1 MFFHTKDSSKV
12 GLIHQSL
19 LENAMGNFKVKDHFF
34 KKAKDENYFARSI
47 YKLEEIDGKYKILKP
62 GQWVVDFGYH
72 PGSWIQYTSKVIGDE
87 GRVVGIDIREVNK
100 KLSGVKNVRVYQKDI
115 FDIYD
120 LKQLEVDG
128 QFDVVLSDM
137 APNTTGIKSL
147 DQDRS
152 LNLVESVFGLLPKF
166 LKPGGNFVIKVFDSQ
181 NAQNFLKTQKNL
193 FNEFHYLKPKSTRS
207 ISKEFFVI
215 GKNFKA

>member
-1 MFFHTKDSSKV
+1 
-12 GLIHQSL
+12 
-19 LENAMGNFKVKDHFF
+19 MGNFKVKDHYFN
-34 KKAKDENYFARSI
+34 KAKNENYLARSI
-47 YKLEEIDGKYKILKP
+47 YKLEEIDEKYKILQP
-62 GQWVVDFGYH
+62 GMLVVDFGYH
-72 PGSWIQYTSKVIGDE
+72 PGSWIQYTSEVIGDT
-87 GRVVGIDIREVNK
+87 GKVVGIDVREVNK

-115 FDIYD
+115 FEIQD
-120 LKQLEVDG
+120 LKHLDVDS

-152 LNLVESVFGLLPKF
+152 LGLVESVFGLLPKF
-166 LKPGGNFVIKVFDSQ
+166 LRPGGHFVIKVFDSQ
-181 NAQNFLKTQKNL
+181 HAQNFLKEQKNL
-193 FNEFHYLKPKSTRS
+193 FKEFHYLKPKSTRS

>member
-1 MFFHTKDSSKV
+1 MS
-12 GLIHQSL
+12 
-19 LENAMGNFKVKDHFF
+19 NFKVKDHYFN
-34 KKAKDENYFARSI
+34 KAKNDNFLARSV
-47 YKLEEIDGKYKILKP
+47 YKLEEIDEKYKILKP
-62 GQWVVDFGYH
+62 GMQVVDFGYH

-87 GRVVGIDIREVNK
+87 GLVVGIDIRPLNK
-100 KLSGVKNVRVYQKDI
+100 TLSAIKNVRVYEKDI
-115 FDIYD
+115 FDIND
-120 LKQLEVDG
+120 LTQLGVEG
-128 QFDVVLSDM
+128 QFDAVLSDM

-166 LKPGGNFVIKVFDSQ
+166 LRPGGNFVIKVFDSQ
-181 NAQNFLKTQKNL
+181 HAQNFLKDQKNL
-193 FNEFHYLKPKSTRS
+193 FKEFHYLKPKSTRS

>member
-1 MFFHTKDSSKV
+1 MS
-12 GLIHQSL
+12 
-19 LENAMGNFKVKDHFF
+19 NFKVKDHYFN
-34 KKAKDENYFARSI
+34 KAKSENFMARSV
-47 YKLEEIDGKYKILKP
+47 YKLEEIDEKYRILRP
-62 GQWVVDFGYH
+62 GMLVVDFGYH
-72 PGSWIQYTSKVIGDE
+72 PGSWVQYTSRIIGDQ
-87 GRVVGIDIREVNK
+87 GRVVGIDVREVNK

-115 FDIYD
+115 FDIHD
-120 LKQLEVDG
+120 LKQLDVES

-181 NAQNFLKTQKNL
+181 NAQDYLKEQKNL
-193 FNEFHYLKPKSTRS
+193 FNEFHFLKPKSTRS

-215 GKNFKA
+215 GKSFKA